1 MKNNKLFLAAFAL
14 ILFFSV
20 STVSFAQLQAPA
32 PSPAAYVSQTVGF
45 TKISIDYSSP
55 AVKGRKVFGELEK
68 YGVTWRAGANNPTTI
83 EFSTGV
89 SIAGKNLP
97 AGKYSILITPQESGD
112 WTIHLNSKANAVY
125 AYMKDGKVDEAAL
138 AKDDAVTINVAPI
151 AAPETFE
158 RLAYFIS
165 AEDNKV
171 ASVTFMWADVMLWF
185 EVDTQV
191 DQKIESFKAAF

>member
-1 MKNNKLFLAAFAL
+1 MKNNKLFLSAFAF
-14 ILFFSV
+14 ILFLSV
-20 STVSFAQLQAPA
+20 SNVAFAQLQAPA
-32 PSPAAYVSQTVGF
+32 PSPAAHVSQTVGF

-68 YGVTWRAGANNPTTI
+68 YGVTWRAGANGPTTI

-89 SIAGKNLP
+89 SIAGKNIGP
-97 AGKYSILITPQESGD
+97 GKYTLFITPQESGD

-125 AYMKDGKVDEAAL
+125 AYMKDGKVDEEAL
-138 AKDDAVTINVAPI
+138 LKDDAVTIKVTPI

-171 ASVTFMWADVMLWF
+171 ASVTFMWADVMLTF
-185 EVDTQV
+185 MVDTQV
-191 DQKIESFKAAF
+191 DQKLEQFKSIL

>member
-1 MKNNKLFLAAFAL
+1 MKNNKIFLAAFAL

-20 STVSFAQLQAPA
+20 STLSFAQLQAPA
-32 PSPAAYVSQTVGF
+32 PSPSAYVSQNVGF

-68 YGVTWRAGANNPTTI
+68 YGVTWRAGANGPTII

-89 SIAGKNLP
+89 SIAGKNIG
-97 AGKYSILITPQESGD
+97 AGKYSLFITPQASGD
-112 WTIHLNSKANAVY
+112 WTIHLNGKANAVF
-125 AYMKDGKVDEAAL
+125 AYMKDGGIDEEAM
-138 AKDDAVTINVAPI
+138 AKDDAVAIKVTPM

-165 AEDNKV
+165 AGNNKV
-171 ASVTFMWADVMLWF
+171 ATVSFMWADVMLLF

-191 DQKIESFKAAF
+191 DQKMEQFKGVF